1 MVHAFERLAES
12 HPNVAGTIAALL
24 MLAAFG
30 LVGGI
35 ERGSIALPF

>member
-1 MVHAFERLAES
+1 MAERFERFAWE
-12 HPNVAGTIAALL
+12 HPHVAGTIAALCMVAL
-24 MLAAFG
+24 YG

>member
-1 MVHAFERLAES
+1 MIQAFEGFALE
-12 HPNVAGTIAALL
+12 HPNVAGAIAALL
-24 MLAAFG
+24 MVAMFG

>member
-1 MVHAFERLAES
+1 MIQAFERFAWE
-12 HPNVAGTIAALL
+12 HPNIAGAIAALL
-24 MLAAFG
+24 MVSAFG